1 MVPLELGVI
10 VGLVVALVAILGSN
24 AMEGGSVG
32 SLISPSAVF
41 LILGGTIGATAMS
54 VGLGNFFRVPSLL
67 GELLR
72 RPGGDLPQAIDKLV
86 GLAQKARR
94 EGLLALEE
102 DIRTISDELLAQ
114 GLQMVVDGTDSE
126 VVEAVLVTKAEL
138 ARKRFLTGAAIFETA
153 GGYAPTMGIIG
164 TVMGLIHVLSNLENP
179 NELGSAIA
187 MAFLA
192 TLWGIATAN
201 VFWLPVANKLKDN
214 GRLLGEYQQMI
225 IEGVLSIQKGDSP
238 AMVREKL
245 RAFLPGSKRKEKKR
259 EEAEAAPGPSPA
271 AQPGESGA

>member
-1 MVPLELGVI
+1 MVPLEPGVI
-10 VGLVVALVAILGSN
+10 VGLVVALIAIVGSN
-24 AMEGGSVG
+24 AMEGGSVA
-32 SLISPSAVF
+32 SLISPSALF
-41 LILGGTIGATAMS
+41 LILGGTVGATSMS
-54 VGLGNFFRVPSLL
+54 VGLKNVLRVPALIAQS
-67 GELLR
+67 LR
-72 RPGGDLPQAIDKLV
+72 RPGGDLAQTIERLV

-102 DIRTISDELLAQ
+102 DIRAIPDELLSQ

-138 ARKRFLTGAAIFETA
+138 SRKHILTGAGVFETA

-179 NELGSAIA
+179 DELGSAIA

-201 VFWLPVANKLKDN
+201 VFWLPVGNKLKDN
-214 GRLLGEYQQMI
+214 ARLLGEYQQMI

-245 RAFLPGSKRKEKKR
+245 RAFLPGERKKKK
-259 EEAEAAPGPSPA
+259 EEGEAGVSPA
-271 AQPGESGA
+271 PAPQPGESGA